1 MKSHPGNPDDYE
13 DVFINS
19 SQSKY
24 EVVQKPEAKK
34 EMAETV
40 LREESKKNLKAKR
53 QRNKQK
59 QQLIRSSQL

>member
-13 DVFINS
+13 DVFIDS

-34 EMAETV
+34 EMQETV
-40 LREESKKNLKAKR
+40 LREESKK
-53 QRNKQK
+53 
-59 QQLIRSSQL
+59 I